1 MKKLYYTA
9 IFLVILSGCSSLK
22 ITNSWKAQDAVLQ
35 NYSKVLVLGLIREA
49 DRNLQQN
56 MENHFAGDL
65 KSLGYNAASSIQE
78 YGPKSFDKMDEET
91 AIAKL
96 KNSGVDAI
104 ITIVLLDKEKE
115 RKYIPGNMF
124 YTPYGSYYNRFWGYR
139 SALYQRIY
147 EPGYYVTSTKYFW
160 ESNLYDMHT
169 QKLVYS
175 VQTQSFDQSD
185 TERMAH
191 QYGQMI
197 VNNMVKENI
206 LSKQTNK

>member
-1 MKKLYYTA
+1 MKKLYHTA
-9 IFLVILSGCSSLK
+9 IFLVIFSGCSSLK